1 MVLARRNMAL
11 AQATQVVPYVTE
23 QDALAIALAA
33 SHSPRKGDR
42 DQLLVLVLF
51 QVGLRISEA
60 LGLRPMDKDR
70 FEGRPTLTVMG
81 KGRKLRTV
89 ACPDPLADRLGSYAY
104 EGGLSPGE
112 RYFPITR
119 VRGWQIVK
127 EAAARAGINKR
138 VYPHLFRH
146 GDAIYRLRATGDPKA
161 LQDHLGHSSPGM
173 TMRYLST
180 IQAEE
185 SLRVQQDVEF
195 GR

>member
-1 MVLARRNMAL
+1 MVLARRNIAL
-11 AQATQVVPYVTE
+11 AQASQTVPYVTE
-23 QDALAIALAA
+23 EDSLAIAQAA
-33 SHSPRKGDR
+33 SKNARKGAR
-42 DQLLVLVLF
+42 DELLVLVLF

-70 FEGRPTLTVMG
+70 FEGRPTLTVVG
-81 KGRKLRTV
+81 KGRKMRTV
-89 ACPDPLADRLGSYAY
+89 ACPDGLADRLGSYAY
-104 EGGLSPGE
+104 ERGLSPGE

-127 EAAARAGINKR
+127 AAAARSGITKR

-146 GDAIYRLRATGDPKA
+146 GDAIFRLRATGDPKA
-161 LQDHLGHSSPGM
+161 LQDHLGHASPGM

-185 SLRVQQDVEF
+185 SLRVQQGVEF